1 MKIDRVLELLKI
13 ERECVTRQ
21 SPCNDKSKLC
31 NRNCG
36 ECDIAQ
42 NDLEIIEMYD
52 FVISMME
59 MKQDDI
65 KKESEMG
72 TIRDTNPDHYKVDD
86 ADFVEYMKDQKIAG
100 FGDWMFANGYNT
112 GVLTAQLDLVRC
124 KDCKHYLASR
134 GICEKEHAHGCAEMW
149 FCADG
154 ERMDRI

>member
-1 MKIDRVLELLKI
+1 MLELLKI

-42 NDLEIIEMYD
+42 NDLEIVEMYD

-65 KKESEMG
+65 KKEGEWDDEE
-72 TIRDTNPDHYKVDD
+72 RD
-86 ADFVEYMKDQKIAG
+86 
-100 FGDWMFANGYNT
+100 
-112 GVLTAQLDLVRC
+112 
-124 KDCKHYLASR
+124 S
-134 GICEKEHAHGCAEMW
+134 
-149 FCADG
+149 
-154 ERMDRI
+154 